1 MRILLFITLLLSS
14 TFLGRAQEIELDTA
28 LRNNEYLYEFYMPY
42 FGSEYDVDMN
52 YQYKLEE
59 MAQWILKDTTLHLHI
74 RGHVCC
80 GDGDR
85 LSRLRA
91 HRVYRFLLDKGAPAE
106 RMSYKGYSN
115 RCPKNWPEKTEEDEN
130 MNRRV
135 DFVIRKLR

>member
-1 MRILLFITLLLSS
+1 MRILIFIFFLFGS
-14 TFLGRAQEIELDTA
+14 TSIGLAQEMELDTA
-28 LRNNEYLYEFYMPY
+28 LRKNEHLYEFFMPY
-42 FGSEYDVDMN
+42 FGAEFNVDMN

-59 MAQWILKDTTLHLHI
+59 IADWIRKDTTLHLHI

-80 GDGDR
+80 GDGQR

-91 HRVYRFLLDKGAPAE
+91 HRVYRYLLDEGAPPE

-115 RCPKNWPEKTEEDEN
+115 RCPKNWPERTEEDEN

>member
-1 MRILLFITLLLSS
+1 MRILLFIL
-14 TFLGRAQEIELDTA
+14 FLAGSMSYGQAQEIELDTA
-28 LRNNEYLYEFYMPY
+28 LRKNESVYDFYMPY
-42 FGSEYDVDMN
+42 FGAEYDVDMN

-59 MAQWILKDTTLHLHI
+59 IADWVRADTNIHILI

-80 GDGDR
+80 GDGPR

-91 HRVYRFLLDKGAPAE
+91 HRVYRYLLNKGAPPE
-106 RMSYKGYSN
+106 RLSYKGYSN
-115 RCPKNWPEKTEEDEN
+115 RCPRNWPERTEEDEN